1 MNRSLIST
9 LQFQSIEPQKHCNSV
24 FLISNFQISPPKSQK
39 KLNHQVILIWATKKK
54 ILLSIESWLFTRE
67 PYNGLL

>member
-54 ILLSIESWLFTRE
+54 NPTFHWILVV
-67 PYNGLL
+67 Y

>member
-24 FLISNFQISPPKSQK
+24 FLISNFQISPPKIPK
-39 KLNHQVILIWATKKK
+39 KTQPSGDSHMSHEKKNPTFHWILVV
-54 ILLSIESWLFTRE
+54 
-67 PYNGLL
+67 Y